1 MTVVPPPPLP
11 ASSRPADAEKG
22 KVEHAGG
29 GPDPNL
35 VKWEENDP
43 ENPHN
48 FSTAYKCWITFQLGL
63 LALSASL
70 GSSIISPAETEL
82 KAYLNIGTEVSIL
95 PVSLYILGF
104 AFGPLCWAPIS
115 ELFGRRWSM
124 LPAVFVLGLFSI
136 GTATSKNTASIL
148 ITRYFAG
155 LFGSAPVSNVSAAL
169 GDIFHMKARGIAS
182 TSYAICVVGGPTM
195 GPIIGAALVSN
206 PHLGWR
212 WTEYIEA
219 IIVFFIFG
227 ITFFCLPEVYGPVLL
242 HRRAVRMRRETGNE
256 ELYHPH
262 EHINVDVHSIVTKHF
277 SRPLVM
283 LVTEPMVTVIALYA
297 SFTYALLYLTLEVFP
312 IVFDDIRQWK
322 PVVATLPFIGLFV
335 GVLLSS
341 AFIIFIGQPYYIR
354 KWEEGGGKPVPE
366 ARLMPMAV
374 GGFLFAGGLFW
385 FGWTAE
391 PKYSWGLPVVA
402 AMVFGCGFCIIFG
415 QCINFLVDTYGP
427 YAASATASNT
437 FLRSVL
443 AAAFPL
449 FSQPMFRN
457 LGVGPAMSILG
468 GIAAA
473 AIPVPFLFMIYGVRL
488 RKMSR
493 FAPFKG

>member
-1 MTVVPPPPLP
+1 MTVVPDPKPP
-11 ASSRPADAEKG
+11 RRADEEKAR
-22 KVEHAGG
+22 KPS

-35 VKWEENDP
+35 VGWEENDP
-43 ENPHN
+43 ENPQN

-70 GSSIISPAETEL
+70 GSSIISPAETDL
-82 KAYLNIGTEVSIL
+82 KAYLGIGTEVSIL

-115 ELFGRRWSM
+115 ELWGRRLSM
-124 LPAVFVLGLFSI
+124 LPAVFILGLFSI
-136 GTATSKNTASIL
+136 GTATSKNTASVL

-195 GPIIGAALVSN
+195 GPLIGSALVTNSK
-206 PHLGWR
+206 LGWR
-212 WTEYIEA
+212 WTEYMEA
-219 IIVFFIFG
+219 IIVFFVFTV
-227 ITFFCLPEVYGPVLL
+227 TFFCLPEVYGPVLL
-242 HRRAVRMRRETGNE
+242 HKKAVRLRKETGNE
-256 ELYHPH
+256 DLYHPH
-262 EHINVDVHSIVTKHF
+262 EHIKVDVHSIITKHF
-277 SRPLVM
+277 SRPLIM
-283 LVTEPMVTVIALYA
+283 LVSEPMVTVIAIYA
-297 SFTYALLYLTLEVFP
+297 SFTYAILYLTLEVFP
-312 IVFDDIRQWK
+312 IVFDDIRHWK
-322 PVVATLPFIGLFV
+322 AVVSTLPFLALFV
-335 GVLLSS
+335 GVLFSS
-341 AFIIFIGQPYYIR
+341 AFIILVGQPYYIR
-354 KWEEGGGKPVPE
+354 KWEEGGGRPVPE

-374 GGFLFAGGLFW
+374 GGFLFATGLFW

-391 PKYSWGLPVVA
+391 PSYSWVLPVVA
-402 AMVFGCGFCIIFG
+402 AGMFGCGFCIIFG

-493 FAPFKG
+493 FAPFRG

>member
-1 MTVVPPPPLP
+1 MTAVPETQQP
-11 ASSRPADAEKG
+11 RPADEEK
-22 KVEHAGG
+22 AGRPS

-35 VKWEENDP
+35 VTWDKNDP

-48 FSTAYKCWITFQLGL
+48 FSTAYKCWITFQLGM

-70 GSSIISPAETEL
+70 GSSIISPAETALEE
-82 KAYLNIGTEVSIL
+82 YLGMSTEVAIL
-95 PVSLYILGF
+95 SVSLYILGF

-115 ELFGRRWSM
+115 ELWGRRLSM
-124 LPAVFVLGLFSI
+124 LPAVFILGLFSI
-136 GTATSKNTASIL
+136 GTATSKNTASLL

-195 GPIIGAALVSN
+195 GPLIGSALVTNSK
-206 PHLGWR
+206 LGWR

-219 IIVFFIFG
+219 IIVFFVFTV
-227 ITFFCLPEVYGPVLL
+227 TFFCLPEVYGPVLL
-242 HRRAVRMRRETGNE
+242 HKKAVRLRKETGNE
-256 ELYHPH
+256 DLYHPH
-262 EHINVDVHSIVTKHF
+262 EHIKVDFHSIVTKHF
-277 SRPLVM
+277 SRPLIM
-283 LVTEPMVTVIALYA
+283 LVSEPMVTVIALYA
-297 SFTYALLYLTLEVFP
+297 SFTYAILYLTLEVFP

-322 PVVATLPFIGLFV
+322 PVVATLPFLGLFV
-335 GVLLSS
+335 GVLFSA
-341 AFIIFIGQPYYIR
+341 AFIILVGQPYYIR

-374 GGFLFAGGLFW
+374 GGFLFTAGLFW
-385 FGWTAE
+385 FGWTAGVS
-391 PKYSWGLPVVA
+391 YSWVLPVVA
-402 AMVFGCGFCIIFG
+402 AGMFGCGFCIIFG

-468 GIAAA
+468 AVAAA
-473 AIPVPFLFMIYGVRL
+473 AIPVPFLFMIYGKRL

>member
-1 MTVVPPPPLP
+1 MVKPQDEEKAVRQVAPESSDQHVV
-11 ASSRPADAEKG
+11 G
-22 KVEHAGG
+22 
-29 GPDPNL
+29 
-35 VKWEENDP
+35 WEDNDP

-48 FSTAYKCWITFQLGL
+48 FSTAYKCWITFQLGM

-70 GSSIISPAETEL
+70 GSSIISPAQTPL
-82 KAYLNIGTEVSIL
+82 KQYLHIGSEVSIL

-115 ELFGRRWSM
+115 ELWGRRWSM
-124 LPAVFVLGLFSI
+124 LPAVFMLGLFSI
-136 GTATSKNTASIL
+136 GTATSKNTASVL

-169 GDIFHMKARGIAS
+169 GDIFHMKARGIAG

-195 GPIIGAALVSN
+195 GPIIGAALVAN

-212 WTEYIEA
+212 WTEYMEA
-219 IIVFFIFG
+219 IVVFFIFTV
-227 ITFFCLPEVYGPVLL
+227 TFFCLPEVYGPVLL
-242 HRRAVRMRRETGNE
+242 HKKAVRLRKDTGNKN
-256 ELYHPH
+256 LYHPH
-262 EHINVDVHSIVTKHF
+262 EHIEISIHSVITKHF

-322 PVVATLPFIGLFV
+322 GVVATLPFLGLFV

-341 AFIIFIGQPYYIR
+341 TFIILVGQPYYL
-354 KWEEGGGKPVPE
+354 KKYEQGGGKPVPE

-374 GGFLFAGGLFW
+374 GGFLFATGLFW

-391 PKYSWGLPVVA
+391 PSYSWVLPVVA
-402 AMVFGCGFCIIFG
+402 AGMFGCGFCIIFG

-488 RKMSR
+488 RKMSK

>member
-1 MTVVPPPPLP
+1 MTVVPGTTVSSTPPSNDVEKVAKPV
-11 ASSRPADAEKG
+11 SS
-22 KVEHAGG
+22 
-29 GPDPNL
+29 PDPNL
-35 VKWEENDP
+35 VRWEENDP
-43 ENPHN
+43 ENPQN
-48 FSTAYKCWITFQLGL
+48 FSTAYKCWITFQLGV

-70 GSSIISPAETEL
+70 GSSIISPAQTDLIE
-82 KAYLNIGTEVSIL
+82 YLGISKEVSIL
-95 PVSLYILGF
+95 ATSLYILGF

-115 ELFGRRWSM
+115 EIWGRRWSM
-124 LPAVFVLGLFSI
+124 LPAVFCMGLFSI
-136 GTATSKNTASIL
+136 GTATSKTTASVL

-206 PHLGWR
+206 PSLGWR

-219 IIVFFIFG
+219 IFVFFVFAV
-227 ITFFCLPEVYGPVLL
+227 TFLCLPEMYGPVLL
-242 HRRAVRMRRETGNE
+242 HKKAVRLRKETGNAD
-256 ELYHPH
+256 LYHPH
-262 EHINVDVHSIVTKHF
+262 EHMKIDAHSIVTKHF

-312 IVFDDIRQWK
+312 IVFDELRQWK
-322 PVVATLPFIGLFV
+322 PVVATLPFIALFV

-341 AFIIFIGQPYYIR
+341 SFIILVGQPYYIR
-354 KWEEGGGKPVPE
+354 KFDEGGGKPVPE

-374 GGFLFAGGLFW
+374 GGFLFAAGLFW
-385 FGWTAE
+385 FGWTAA
-391 PKYSWGLPVVA
+391 PKYHWALPCVA
-402 AMVFGCGFCIIFG
+402 AGMFGCGFCIIFG

-449 FSQPMFRN
+449 FSQPMFHN

-468 GIAAA
+468 GVAAA
-473 AIPVPFLFMIYGVRL
+473 AIPVPFLFMVYGKRL
-488 RKMSR
+488 RAMSR

>member
-1 MTVVPPPPLP
+1 MQIGMANPQSLPPV
-11 ASSRPADAEKG
+11 DEEKVIG
-22 KVEHAGG
+22 PS
-29 GPDPNL
+29 GPDPNVVL
-35 VKWEENDP
+35 WQPDDP

-48 FSTAYKCWITFQLGL
+48 FSTVYKCWITFQLGL

-70 GSSIISPAETEL
+70 GSSIISPAQTSL
-82 KAYLNIGTEVSIL
+82 QTYLGISTEVSIL

-115 ELFGRRWSM
+115 ELWGRRWSM
-124 LPAVFVLGLFSI
+124 LPAVFLLGIFSI
-136 GTATSKNTASIL
+136 GTATSKNTAAVL

-155 LFGSAPVSNVSAAL
+155 VFGSAPVSNVSAAL
-169 GDIFHMKARGIAS
+169 GDIFHMKARAIAS

-195 GPIIGAALVSN
+195 GPIIGAALVN
-206 PHLGWR
+206 HPGLGWR

-219 IIVFFIFG
+219 IIVFFVFTV
-227 ITFFCLPEVYGPVLL
+227 TFFCLPEVYGPVLL
-242 HRRAVRMRRETGNE
+242 HRKAQRLRKETGNQA
-256 ELYHPH
+256 LYHPH
-262 EHINVDVHSIVTKHF
+262 ERVALDAYSIVTKHF
-277 SRPLVM
+277 ARPLIM

-312 IVFDDIRQWK
+312 IVFEELRQWK

-341 AFIIFIGQPYYIR
+341 VFIISVGQPYYIR
-354 KWEEGGGKPVPE
+354 RWEQGGGKPVPE

-374 GGFLFAGGLFW
+374 GGVLFAGGLFW
-385 FGWTAE
+385 FAWTAS
-391 PKYSWGLPVVA
+391 PPLSWGLPVVGA
-402 AMVFGCGFCIIFG
+402 VLFGCGFCIIFG

-449 FSQPMFRN
+449 FSHPMFHR

-468 GIAAA
+468 GIAAIM
-473 AIPVPFLFMIYGVRL
+473 IPVPFLFMVYGVRL

>member
-1 MTVVPPPPLP
+1 MTVVDPTAQPPP
-11 ASSRPADAEKG
+11 SRPADAEKG
-22 KVEHAGG
+22 KAEHAG

-35 VKWEENDP
+35 VTWEENDP

-82 KAYLNIGTEVSIL
+82 KAYLKIGTEVSIL

-124 LPAVFVLGLFSI
+124 LPAVFILGLFSI
-136 GTATSKNTASIL
+136 GTATSKNTASVL

-242 HRRAVRMRRETGNE
+242 HRKAVRMRKETGNE

-262 EHINVDVHSIVTKHF
+262 EHIKVDLHSIVTKHF

-468 GIAAA
+468 GVAAA